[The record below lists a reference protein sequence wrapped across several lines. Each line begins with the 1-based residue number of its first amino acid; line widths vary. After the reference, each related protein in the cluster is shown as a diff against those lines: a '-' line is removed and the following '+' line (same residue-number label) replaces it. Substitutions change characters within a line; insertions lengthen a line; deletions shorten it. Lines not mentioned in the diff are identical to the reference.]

1 MSALAVFAAAP
12 SKVPFY
18 VAGGALAL
26 WAVVIALFGITR
38 PGFPGSKGGR
48 RGVIGA
54 SALLV
59 VAAMGTA
66 VATAGEEEHGGA
78 EATSSTFELIADPSG
93 ASSYNEAAGLVK
105 AGTVTVHLTNDS
117 TQDHNVAVSQGSR
130 VLGESK
136 IIKAGETELK
146 LDLKAGEY
154 DFFCEVDSHRQAG
167 MEGVLTVR

>member
-1 MSALAVFAAAP
+1 MLLAV
-12 SKVPFY
+12 
-18 VAGGALAL
+18 
-26 WAVVIALFGITR
+26 FGITR
-38 PGFPGSKGGR
+38 PSFPGSKGGR

-66 VATAGEEEHGGA
+66 VATAGEDTEGEA
-78 EATSSTFELIADPSG
+78 AATSSTFDLVADPGG
-93 ASSYNEAAGLVK
+93 ASSYNKAAGLVK
-105 AGTVTVHLTNDS
+105 AGTVTIHLTNDS

-146 LDLKAGEY
+146 LDLKPGEY
-154 DFFCEVDSHRQAG
+154 EFFCEVDSHRAAG